1 MVDKLEI
8 TIDVIIHATEDI
20 SKIFQSFNNILEID
34 EESFIITETEGYFE
48 NPIIML
54 NAKLVK
60 KQAKAFMK
68 KFLKLLSINQINQLI
83 EEIEERTADSKFH
96 LRLDKQELVNGKLEL
111 SEKDTVKIKIHTP
124 IYNKKD
130 TIKNFSEIFQSQ
142 LD

>member
-8 TIDVIIHATEDI
+8 TIDAIIHATEDI
-20 SKIFQSFNNILEID
+20 SKIFQSFKDILEID

-48 NPIIML
+48 NPIIIL
-54 NAKLVK
+54 NTKLVK

-68 KFLKLLSINQINQLI
+68 KFRNLLSINQINQLI

>member
-1 MVDKLEI
+1 MIDKLEI
-8 TIDVIIHATEDI
+8 TIDVIIHATENI
-20 SKIFQSFNNILEID
+20 SKILQSFNKILEVN
-34 EESFIITETEGYFE
+34 EEDFTTIETTGYYE

-68 KFLKLLSINQINQLI
+68 KFLKVLSINQINQLV

-96 LRLDKQELVNGKLEL
+96 LRLDKQELVRGTLML

-130 TIKNFSEIFQSQ
+130 SIEKFSEVFQRVN
-142 LD
+142 

>member
-1 MVDKLEI
+1 MIKKIEV
-8 TIDVIIHATEDI
+8 TIDVIVHATEDI
-20 SKIFQSFNNILEID
+20 SKIFQSFKDILEID

-130 TIKNFSEIFQSQ
+130 TIKKFSEIFQSQ